1 MFDSGTRPYHG
12 VLADDSRGVP
22 VVDIDS
28 SRVVVLFRCSYGHI
42 WTETKQRTKSVPV
55 KSLNEYINGRMCLW
69 MRTTAFIN
77 LFTFRWPVP
86 GKQAVTV
93 SLNRQLSVVSGRKN
107 LCNLWESGN
116 KTIKC
121 WRGHWNNVSL
131 SHFHS
136 KPIYKLSFYK
146 PKTLPWHVEQHTE
159 AGRAK
164 REWPFFFTE
173 HHAIVNSLCWDRIK
187 QVICR
192 WNQMCFLQ

>member
-1 MFDSGTRPYHG
+1 MPRSRDATAPPNAVQENRRLDIRMFDSGGSPYHG

-22 VVDIDS
+22 VVDVNS
-28 SRVVVLFRCSYGHI
+28 SRVVVLFRRSYGHI

-55 KSLNEYINGRMCLW
+55 KSLNGRMCLW
-69 MRTTAFIN
+69 MHTTAFIN

-86 GKQAVTV
+86 VTV

-116 KTIKC
+116 RTIKC

-146 PKTLPWHVEQHTE
+146 PKHFHDMWSRKGQTGMALFTLNTTQ
-159 AGRAK
+159 
-164 REWPFFFTE
+164 
-173 HHAIVNSLCWDRIK
+173 
-187 QVICR
+187 
-192 WNQMCFLQ
+192 